1 MNRFIVLMAI
11 CSFSFLSCSMAPK
24 KGPELA
30 WIQPTDLVNLMKKEP
45 RPILVD
51 LYTDW
56 CKWCKVMDSR
66 TYANPKVIAY
76 LQEKFYCVKIDAE
89 SKKAITWMGKTFSYN
104 PNFGVNDV
112 AVLLAGQQISFPT
125 TVIIPKFETQP
136 QAVPGFL
143 APTELEMLVK
153 YFGDGHYPKTP
164 FEGYQKAF
172 RASW

>member
-11 CSFSFLSCSMAPK
+11 CSFSFFSCSMAPK

-30 WIQPTDLVNLMKKEP
+30 WIQPTELVNLMKKEP

-76 LQEKFYCVKIDAE
+76 LQEKYYCVKIDAE
-89 SKKAITWMGKTFSYN
+89 SKKVITWMGREFSFN

-112 AVLLAGQQISFPT
+112 AVMLAGQQISFPT
-125 TVIIPKFETQP
+125 TVIIPKFNNQP

-143 APTELEMLVK
+143 APAELEMLVK
-153 YFGDGHYPKTP
+153 YFGDGHYPNTA
-164 FEGYQKAF
+164 FEGYQKGF